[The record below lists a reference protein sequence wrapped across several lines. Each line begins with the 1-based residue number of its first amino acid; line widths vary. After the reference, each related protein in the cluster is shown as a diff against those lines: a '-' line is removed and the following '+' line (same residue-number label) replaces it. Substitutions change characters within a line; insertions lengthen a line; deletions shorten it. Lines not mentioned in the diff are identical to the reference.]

1 MRPIHPITGTR
12 LGISPDRVSG
22 GEPVSSPAEFY
33 GGSRTGVETRSIST
47 SIDIT
52 GSIVQTSPTED
63 GSTMSPIGKACRMP
77 TDVST
82 ISSAVRIKGTSRQV
96 GNSSVVAPK
105 PVAQLWLVRRQVL
118 RVVQPRGKRSASVRR
133 SCLREQARPISPEQ
147 RPLTERGRAE
157 TRKPWSG
164 VPVQS
169 QLRRRCRAVIA
180 APREERLRA
189 ALRNEHVQQLAK

>member
-1 MRPIHPITGTR
+1 M
-12 LGISPDRVSG
+12 
-22 GEPVSSPAEFY
+22 
-33 GGSRTGVETRSIST
+33 
-47 SIDIT
+47 
-52 GSIVQTSPTED
+52 
-63 GSTMSPIGKACRMP
+63 
-77 TDVST
+77 
-82 ISSAVRIKGTSRQV
+82 
-96 GNSSVVAPK
+96 VAPK
-105 PVAQLWLVRRQVL
+105 RVAQLWLVRRQVL